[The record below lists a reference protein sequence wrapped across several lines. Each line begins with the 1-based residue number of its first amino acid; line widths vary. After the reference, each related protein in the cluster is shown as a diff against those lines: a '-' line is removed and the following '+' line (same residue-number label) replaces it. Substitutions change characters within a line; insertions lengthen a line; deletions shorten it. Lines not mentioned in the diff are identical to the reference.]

1 MPSSSAEKIASK
13 GVVSRVA
20 ESNAVPSALNDRS
33 RPSSVLSR
41 FKEVPIGVQPS
52 PAAGGLL
59 LQPATPNT
67 PESTSVS
74 VNLTSGSPATVK
86 TSDTGPAAKGSD
98 GSVTSLPT
106 SAANAP
112 VLVGPIAVAG
122 DEAIVGDVSASE
134 GCPMLSVPASAPEG
148 TLTLAEKDAWAIPAV
163 PMVESTS
170 W

>member
-20 ESNAVPSALNDRS
+20 ESNAVPSALNDSS

-41 FKEVPIGVQPS
+41 FKEVPIGVQPP
-52 PAAGGLL
+52 PAAGGRV
-59 LQPATPNT
+59 QSAAPNT
-67 PESTSVS
+67 PESTFVS

-86 TSDTGPAAKGSD
+86 TSDTGPAAKGRD

-122 DEAIVGDVSASE
+122 DEAIVGDGSASE
-134 GCPMLSVPASAPEG
+134 GCPMLSAPASAPEG